1 MGIPVLTIL
10 ALIFVAWLQYEL
22 RKSTKRSKENDDL
35 FWNREKEANNTR
47 RKDISNL
54 NYLTISLS
62 TLPMADHEDDT
73 INSYHDLMIEL
84 SEKKLLNLAGFTN
97 TELKYQYGAANL
109 KYLTEYDNNYT
120 VLVSILQ
127 KWAERLYQKGF
138 LCEAQ
143 SVLEYSV
150 SCLTEVTKSYRLL
163 AEIYHNQKQPEK
175 IKNLIEVIPKTKI
188 PEKAKLISELTA
200 LL

>member
-1 MGIPVLTIL
+1 LGIPVLTIL
-10 ALIFVAWLQYEL
+10 VLVFVIWLQYEL
-22 RKSTKRSKENDDL
+22 RKSSKHSKDSDDR
-35 FWNREKEANNTR
+35 FWEREKEANNTR
-47 RKDISNL
+47 RMDISKL
-54 NYLTISLS
+54 NYLTISLD

-73 INSYHDLMIEL
+73 INSYRDIIREL
-84 SEKKLLNLAGFTN
+84 SEKKMINLAGLTN

-109 KYLTEYDNNYT
+109 KFLTEYDNNYT

-127 KWAERLYQKGF
+127 KWADRLYQKGF
-138 LCEAQ
+138 LSEAQ

-175 IKNLIEVIPKTKI
+175 IKGLIELIPKTKI
-188 PEKAKLISELTA
+188 LEKEKLISELTA
-200 LL
+200 FL